1 MSYQALRG
9 VYEQL
14 VITALAPVP
23 VYVNNQLIDDQDADD
38 EFGFVRVNFGLTSEL
53 TVGCSPM
60 EFLRGSLVCEVYTK
74 KGEGPAR
81 GLELITPVVRQLCAL
96 NGVKAA
102 AGQATVARVGQIVGP
117 SQTALEGRPY
127 HLTRLSVPIHGRYD
141 GP

>member
-23 VYVNNQLIDDQDADD
+23 VYVDNQFVGDLDAED
-38 EFGFVRVNFGLTSEL
+38 EFGLVRVNFGLTSEL
-53 TVGCSPM
+53 TVGCGPL

-74 KGEGPAR
+74 KGTGPGR
-81 GLELITPVVRQLCAL
+81 GLELITPVARELCAL
-96 NGVKAA
+96 NGVKAT
-102 AGQATVARVGQIVGP
+102 AGQTTVARVGQLVGP

-127 HLTRLSVPIHGRYD
+127 HLTRLSAAIHGRYD